1 MHTLNTDFFYKFSV
15 VLLCL
20 FAALYY
26 QVAWQYP
33 LIDGFPLVE
42 KMLDPQFNTSDF
54 YTNTFADYSPRY
66 YIANFFVIGSDVFGV
81 HYTDFVAVA
90 NIIRIFVAFYALFY
104 LFLGLTKDYKVS
116 LVALYLSS
124 LSFLAVP
131 KMVAWWPLT
140 YDITGS
146 SLAATLLMIAWA
158 LIVYNRLLLAY
169 VAISLAVLF
178 HPVVG
183 VHGLIVG
190 GLLFYS
196 SNGWQGIAG
205 EFKKYSAYV
214 GGVLI
219 LLAFLANFVPYVQS
233 LDGFSL
239 DSERFIAINA
249 YFKHSHHFIP
259 SHFGWEKWLSFSM
272 FFLFFVYMLYK
283 MRERVKNLN
292 FIKVIVIYSFIMMIL
307 GWVFIELLP
316 TRAAVTFIPYRA
328 YSIFIPVYVLVA
340 ALFMVERY
348 KQGDY
353 IAFLLMHLLFL
364 PYNSVGLTWYIFP
377 GYHELMLPTVM
388 LVFVF
393 MYMVFVNKNISVVKI
408 INNGLGRVFKAE
420 NFYKLIAVMSV
431 LIVLFAGFR
440 FSIKIPDL
448 NNSPEI
454 YRWLNQNI
462 SEKDL
467 IVAELNAANN
477 QKIRLISRRAP
488 VISKDFPFL
497 EKYFEEWYQRFTDV
511 YVHQDTAV
519 GHIDSRSASDLN
531 ELLDKYGAVVLLRTK
546 PLDVNEYFVL
556 IDEVKGEKANAL
568 IYKNK
573 SLVK

>member
-1 MHTLNTDFFYKFSV
+1 MHTSNTDFFYKLSV

-33 LIDGFPLVE
+33 VIDGFPLVE
-42 KMLDPQFNTSDF
+42 RILDPQFNTFDF
-54 YTNTFADYSPRY
+54 YTNTFADYSPRL
-66 YIANFFVIGSDVFGV
+66 YIANFFVMGSVLFDV
-81 HYTDFVAVA
+81 HYTEFVAVA
-90 NIIRIFVAFYALFY
+90 NIVRIFVTFYALFY

-131 KMVAWWPLT
+131 AMVAWWPLT

-146 SLAATLLMIAWA
+146 SLAATLLIMAWA
-158 LIVYNRLLLAY
+158 YIVYNRLLLAY
-169 VAISLAVLF
+169 VAISLAVFF

-196 SNGWQGIAG
+196 SNGWQGIVA
-205 EFKKYSAYV
+205 EFKKYAAYV

-219 LLAFLANFVPYVQS
+219 LIAFLANFVPYVQS
-233 LDGFSL
+233 LNGFSL

-283 MRERVKNLN
+283 MRERVKDLN
-292 FIKVIVIYSFIMMIL
+292 FIKVIVIYSFLMMLL
-307 GWVFIELLP
+307 GWVFIELIP

-328 YSIFIPVYVLVA
+328 YSIFIPVYVAVA
-340 ALFMVERY
+340 ALFMIEKY

-353 IAFLLMHLLFL
+353 LAFLLMHLLFI

-393 MYMVFVNKNISVVKI
+393 TYIALIGDDLSVVKKL
-408 INNGLGRVFKAE
+408 NNRIGKVLKPE
-420 NFYKLIAVMSV
+420 SFYKLIAVMSV

-462 SEKDL
+462 SDKDL

-497 EKYFEEWYQRFTDV
+497 EKYYEEWYQRYTDV

-519 GHIDSRSASDLN
+519 GHIDSQSAVDLN
-531 ELLDKYGAVVLLRTK
+531 KLLDKYSTAVLLRTK
-546 PLDVNEYFVL
+546 PLEVNEYFVL
-556 IDEVKGEKANAL
+556 VDEVQGEKANAF